1 MKKPLSFCTVF
12 HQTFTVL
19 EKDVSK
25 YISNQILNA
34 FLDLLKSFVFV
45 FFSRNISQVSF
56 SVYEINM
63 F

>member
-25 YISNQILNA
+25 YISNRILNA

-45 FFSRNISQVSF
+45 FFL
-56 SVYEINM
+56 EI
-63 F
+63 